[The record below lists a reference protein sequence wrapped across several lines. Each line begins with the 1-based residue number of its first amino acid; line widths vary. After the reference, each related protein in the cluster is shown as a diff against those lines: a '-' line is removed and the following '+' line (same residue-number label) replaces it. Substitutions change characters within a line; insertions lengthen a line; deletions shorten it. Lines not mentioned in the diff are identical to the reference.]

1 MEQSVQSMDPVK
13 MIKETPN
20 SSSGA
25 VLGWD
30 IPTWN
35 LVRHHTL
42 VLGYQNNKSKQNKLL
57 VYAPQYFSKALWS
70 FSLSLLRQL
79 ILRYNG
85 YKALEVKAT
94 PCLAS
99 LR

>member
-1 MEQSVQSMDPVK
+1 MGQSVQSMDPVK
-13 MIKETPN
+13 MIKESPN

-30 IPTWN
+30 TPIWN
-35 LVRHHTL
+35 LVRQHML
-42 VLGYQNNKSKQNKLL
+42 VLGYQNNKSKLNKLL
-57 VYAPQYFSKALWS
+57 VYAPQWS

-79 ILRYNG
+79 ILGCNG
-85 YKALEVKAT
+85 FRGLEVEDT

-99 LR
+99 LC